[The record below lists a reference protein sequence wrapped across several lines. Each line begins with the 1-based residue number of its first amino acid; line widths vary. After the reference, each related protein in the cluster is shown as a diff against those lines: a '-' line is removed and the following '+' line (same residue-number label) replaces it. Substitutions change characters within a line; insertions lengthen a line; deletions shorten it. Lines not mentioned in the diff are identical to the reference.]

1 MKAELPARPGLAAQF
16 VLASSLFANR
26 REHYVCQY
34 RLIVSA
40 KQVSQWLPDKFFRRI
55 SVLAQTQVATRDHAS
70 KVSGKDRIL
79 RLVGNLGS
87 KNAPR
92 CG

>member
-1 MKAELPARPGLAAQF
+1 MEAEFSARLGLAAQF
-16 VLASSLFANR
+16 VLASSLLANR
-26 REHYVCQY
+26 WEHYVCQH

-55 SVLAQTQVATRDHAS
+55 PVAAQTQVATRDHAL
-70 KVSGKDRIL
+70 KVSGKDRVL

-87 KNAPR
+87 KDAPR